1 MIKIVDK
8 SGKINVVT
16 RGAYNSFYKPL
27 GYEIFEEN
35 KIITKETKDYDDKE
49 KNIDKSIPTNRRK

>member
-8 SGKINVVT
+8 SGKVNVVT

-27 GYEIFEEN
+27 GYEIVEEKKVITE
-35 KIITKETKDYDDKE
+35 KIKDYDDKE
-49 KNIDKSIPTNRRK
+49 KNIDKSIPMNRRK